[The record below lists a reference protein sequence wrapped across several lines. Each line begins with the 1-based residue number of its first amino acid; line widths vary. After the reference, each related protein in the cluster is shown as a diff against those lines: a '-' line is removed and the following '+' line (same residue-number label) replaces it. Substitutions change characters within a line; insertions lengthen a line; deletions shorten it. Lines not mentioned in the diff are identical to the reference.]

1 MRVRIEDVANRAG
14 VSMKTVSRVLNNEPG
29 VREATRAKVLET
41 VAAMNYRPDP
51 SARSLAGNRS
61 YLVALLYDNPSPN
74 YLMEI
79 LTGVVEAR
87 NPRGAEY
94 GDGRL
99 ARLLRRARST
109 EAEPLLSTILED
121 VRAFASDTP
130 AEDDLTA
137 VVARLR
143 RR

>member
-1 MRVRIEDVANRAG
+1 MRVRIEDVANQAG

-79 LTGVVEAR
+79 LTGVVEAC
-87 NPRGAEY
+87 ESHHY
-94 GDGRL
+94 GQTHPHLPVPTLG
-99 ARLLRRARST
+99 
-109 EAEPLLSTILED
+109 EPFEIEID
-121 VRAFASDTP
+121 R
-130 AEDDLTA
+130 
-137 VVARLR
+137 
-143 RR
+143 